1 MPNFGLWRYE
11 FRYAF
16 NPDGY
21 QVVKQS
27 LAHQDVVEVLASGL
41 TREVA
46 EGYIKLLKEE

>member
-1 MPNFGLWRYE
+1 MPKFNLWRYE

-27 LAHQDVVEVLASGL
+27 LFHSDVAEVLASGL
-41 TREVA
+41 TKEAA
-46 EGYIKLLKEE
+46 EGFIKLLKEN